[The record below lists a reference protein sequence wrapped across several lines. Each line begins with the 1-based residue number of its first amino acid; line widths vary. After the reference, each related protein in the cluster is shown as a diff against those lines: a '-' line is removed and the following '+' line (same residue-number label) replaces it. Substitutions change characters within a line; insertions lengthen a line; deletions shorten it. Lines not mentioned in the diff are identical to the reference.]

1 MNIELRSQVVAPE
14 RRAHEPLPVK
24 EITFES
30 RKATFV
36 VRSDSSAF
44 AGDWGVMFRVGPLG
58 LNLQADEAE
67 ALGNA
72 LIECA
77 EHYRAALALSKGGAE

>member
-1 MNIELRSQVVAPE
+1 MSIELRSQIVAPE
-14 RRAHEPLPVK
+14 RPTHEPLPIK

-36 VRSDSSAF
+36 VRSDKYAF
-44 AGDWGVMFRVGPLG
+44 GGDWGVMFRVGPLG

-67 ALGNA
+67 ALGKA

-77 EHYRAALALSKGGAE
+77 EHYQTALARVGGVE

>member
-1 MNIELRSQVVAPE
+1 MSIELRSQVVAPE
-14 RRAHEPLPVK
+14 RRTHEPLSVK

-36 VRSDSSAF
+36 VRSDNYAF

-58 LNLQADEAE
+58 VNLQADEAE
-67 ALGNA
+67 ALGKA

-77 EHYRAALALSKGGAE
+77 EYYRAALARAGGGA